1 MLSFKDLTEK
11 KKTPCKINPSLEDIK
26 EGDKKK
32 CSKCDG
38 KGCEHCDNTGY
49 HAESCGGSH
58 SKKKK
63 KPMSEAKKKD
73 DTYLET
79 DFKKRQANNEKAR
92 KDLMKGPQMKNPHL
106 ESKWYDPMEDPD
118 FDHDEAERTRGQSGK
133 PAKKKK
139 TTKEETAYV
148 SQEEVSEESNQSIDQ
163 EETSLLTFGQ
173 FSEGMSMKDF
183 KANRTKLKRREAS
196 ADAEKRG
203 HVGKEWHNTGRKYS
217 PDEAKHNR
225 AKMDDEERRTRHRSA
240 VDPDDEDDNNY
251 SADKTKNPKKQRK
264 QAAMGESTVVHK
276 MGGVVMGKT
285 KTADGKDTV
294 KVDDAPVSKST
305 YDFMQKKGMNKVD
318 SSGKPTADTTY
329 DERKAAGLKTVKKVE
344 EALTGERYKKAVKKP
359 GGIAYSRMVSAD
371 PKKRATRGGRG
382 GESDFGAGDR
392 GSGNKAARRAGTY
405 QEEYVDERTRYA
417 KETGKDFQTGKP
429 SEKGGTLGGD
439 DRHSK
444 VMRHMQKDLRKSGGL
459 MSSRGK
465 PIKPQGKKKDKG
477 AKPSFKMEP
486 TSVDKIKAKLAQ
498 KRKPKPDISSRFD

>member
-1 MLSFKDLTEK
+1 MNTFSQYITETK
-11 KKTPCKINPSLEDIK
+11 NCPAGTKYCNKCGSCVAKT
-26 EGDKKK
+26 
-32 CSKCDG
+32 
-38 KGCEHCDNTGY
+38 CE
-49 HAESCGGSH
+49 
-58 SKKKK
+58 
-63 KPMSEAKKKD
+63 
-73 DTYLET
+73 
-79 DFKKRQANNEKAR
+79 EKAAL
-92 KDLMKGPQMKNPHL
+92 K
-106 ESKWYDPMEDPD
+106 
-118 FDHDEAERTRGQSGK
+118 EA
-133 PAKKKK
+133 
-139 TTKEETAYV
+139 
-148 SQEEVSEESNQSIDQ
+148 
-163 EETSLLTFGQ
+163 
-173 FSEGMSMKDF
+173 
-183 KANRTKLKRREAS
+183 
-196 ADAEKRG
+196 
-203 HVGKEWHNTGRKYS
+203 
-217 PDEAKHNR
+217 
-225 AKMDDEERRTRHRSA
+225 
-240 VDPDDEDDNNY
+240 
-251 SADKTKNPKKQRK
+251 
-264 QAAMGESTVVHK
+264 AAMGESTVVHK